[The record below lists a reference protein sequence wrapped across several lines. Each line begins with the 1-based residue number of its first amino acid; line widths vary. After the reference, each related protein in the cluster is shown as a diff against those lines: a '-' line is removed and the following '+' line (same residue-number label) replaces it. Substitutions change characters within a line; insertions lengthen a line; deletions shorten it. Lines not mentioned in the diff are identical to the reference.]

1 MRLQG
6 CWDCGAHGPCFPD
19 CLCAK
24 CADPLGYAQWRRD
37 HPERY
42 RAWVASQRLA
52 RAEECPCPMC
62 SLAG

>member
-1 MRLQG
+1 
-6 CWDCGAHGPCFPD
+6 
-19 CLCAK
+19 LCAK